1 VGIKSGEIRY
11 GVAQRC
17 VLRLAPAKMLDGA
30 DVIDC
35 MTPRCFGHRFFAEAV
50 ATELKACSDRMN
62 GAPT

>member
-17 VLRLAPAKMLDGA
+17 VLQLAPAKMLDVA

-35 MTPRCFGHRFFAEAV
+35 MTPRYFGHRFFAKGL
-50 ATELKACSDRMN
+50 ATELEACSDRMN
-62 GAPT
+62 GAPA